1 MSFIL
6 FVLFGVWI
14 VYDLFATKKAVEAGK
29 PQSVVVLTFFLGAP
43 IAIVKWVI
51 SKF

>member
-1 MSFIL
+1 MDFIL

-14 VYDLFATKKAVEAGK
+14 AYDLWATKKAVEAGE
-29 PQSVVVLTFFLGAP
+29 SRAVIVLTFFLGAP
-43 IAIVKWVI
+43 IAIYKWVM

>member
-1 MSFIL
+1 MDFIL
-6 FVLFGVWI
+6 FIVFAVWFA
-14 VYDLFATKKAVEAGK
+14 YDLWATKKAVEAGK

-43 IAIVKWVI
+43 IAIVKWIV